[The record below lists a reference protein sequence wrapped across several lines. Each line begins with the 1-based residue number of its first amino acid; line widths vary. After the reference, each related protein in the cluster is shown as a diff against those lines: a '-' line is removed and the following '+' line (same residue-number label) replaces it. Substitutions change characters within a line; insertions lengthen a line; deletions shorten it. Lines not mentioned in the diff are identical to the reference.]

1 MRTYPEQLA
10 QRLEKGL
17 TQNILVFGNE
27 PLLKEEATSI
37 CLKAGK
43 AQGFLETHR
52 FVIDANLKWQ
62 DIHDTCQ
69 AMSLFANRQ
78 IIILQFPEKPLT
90 TAQANELKSLASVI
104 HDDILLVLVGPRLT
118 KQQESTKWFTTFSKL
133 GIYVPCN
140 SPEFHQ
146 LPKFIE
152 NRSRQLHLQLDKE
165 SIETLAHYHEG
176 NLLALSQTLLKLQLL
191 FTDGKITHSALSDA
205 LSRHNHFTPFQL
217 IDAALAG
224 QASRTQL
231 ILRQLEA
238 EGVEITLLARLLQKE
253 IFQLRQM
260 KVQLNSGTPTY
271 TVFDQLK
278 IWQNRRQALS
288 NTLNRLSLLNVNQLI
303 NTLAEIEVLIKTDGN
318 HQAWTLLS
326 ELCLSLSGYSIN
338 LPKFE

>member
-1 MRTYPEQLA
+1 MRTYPEQLE

-17 TQNILVFGNE
+17 TQNVLLFGNE

-37 CLKAGK
+37 CLMAGK

-62 DIHDTCQ
+62 DIHDACQ
-69 AMSLFANRQ
+69 AMSLFTNRQ
-78 IIILQFPEKPLT
+78 IIILQFPDKPLS
-90 TAQANELKSLASVI
+90 TAQANELKSLAPQL
-104 HDDILLVLVGPRLT
+104 HEDILLVMIGPRLT

-140 SPEFHQ
+140 SPEVHQ

-152 NRSRQLHLQLDKE
+152 NRCRKLHLQLDKE

-176 NLLALSQTLLKLQLL
+176 NLLALSQTLLKLQFL
-191 FTDGKITHSALSDA
+191 FADDKITHSALSET

-217 IDAALAG
+217 IDATLAG
-224 QASRTQL
+224 QAHRAQL

-238 EGVEITLLARLLQKE
+238 EGIEITLLARLLQKE

-260 KVQLNSGTPTY
+260 KVQLNNGTPIY
-271 TVFDQLK
+271 SVFDQLK
-278 IWQNRRQALS
+278 IWQNRRQTLF
-288 NTLNRLSLLNVNQLI
+288 NTLNRLSLFNINQLI
-303 NTLAEIEVLIKTDGN
+303 GTLANIEVQIKTEGN

-338 LPKFE
+338 LSKFE